1 MADRNPAVRR
11 YRKEVKAV
19 AEERDYVDTA
29 ALRRRINAGRRPP
42 PPGRPRLNDEK
53 PKDARG
59 TMRRIFQYFGEERK
73 IVLLLALIT
82 MICAGCSVAA
92 PGFQARAIDA
102 IAGRQFTDLPV
113 ILWIMLGIFL
123 LYGLFTILQGIISAH
138 LSQRIVR
145 RLRSELFYHTLHLP
159 VRYLDT
165 HSHGDLMS
173 RMTNDAD
180 NISNTISDSLSSIF
194 SSVLTLAGTV
204 SIMLYYSWQLTL
216 LSVSTVI
223 GSVVITRILSTYM
236 RKFFLRRQELLG
248 QVNGIVEESV
258 RGYRTIAAYDQQDRI
273 TERFNATADEM
284 TRTGIKADILGNA
297 MGPLMNVF
305 NNVAFVI
312 IAAFGGYFA
321 IQGMISIGVI
331 SAFIVYAKQFSRP
344 INELA
349 QLYAQLQTAVAGAER
364 VFSVLD
370 EPAEDSG
377 GGMPMPEQQHVI
389 RFEHVG
395 FSYVPEKQVLF
406 DFDLSVEA
414 GQKAALVGATGS
426 GKTTVVNLLM
436 RFYDADRGRI
446 LIDGVDIRDI
456 SRAQLRRNIGIV
468 LQDSLLFS
476 DTVRNNLKYADP
488 LADDAAMEKAAEDCG
503 SLEMI
508 RHLPEGYDT
517 VLTGTG
523 SGISQGQRQ
532 LLSIGRAFLANP
544 GIMILDEA
552 TSSVDTRTEKRI
564 QDAMLRL
571 MKDRTCLIIAH
582 RLSTVRDA
590 DLIVV
595 MDEGHIAETGS
606 HEELMQR
613 KGKYYELYMTQFEGN
628 SI

>member
-1 MADRNPAVRR
+1 M
-11 YRKEVKAV
+11 
-19 AEERDYVDTA
+19 AEEREYVDTA

-42 PPGRPRLNDEK
+42 HPGRPRLNDEK

-59 TMRRIFQYFGEERK
+59 TMRRIIRYFAAERK
-73 IVLLLALIT
+73 IVLFLALIT
-82 MICAGCSVAA
+82 MTCVGCSVAA

-102 IAGRQFTDLPV
+102 IADRRFEILPF

-123 LYGLFTILQGIISAH
+123 LYGIFTILQGIVSAH

-145 RLRSELFYHTLHLP
+145 KLRSELFHHILHLP
-159 VRYLDT
+159 VKYLDT

-204 SIMLYYSWQLTL
+204 SIMLFFSWQLTL
-216 LSVSTVI
+216 LSVTTVI
-223 GSVVITRILSTYM
+223 GSVVVTRILSKYM
-236 RKFFLRRQELLG
+236 RQFFLKRQELLG

-258 RGYRTIAAYDQQDRI
+258 RGYRTIAAYDQQERI
-273 TERFNATADEM
+273 IRKFNATADNM
-284 TRTGIKADILGNA
+284 TKTGIKADILGNA
-297 MGPLMNVF
+297 MGPVMNVF
-305 NNVAFVI
+305 NNSAFVI

-321 IQGMISIGVI
+321 IRGMISIGVI

-364 VFSVLD
+364 VFSILD
-370 EPAEDSG
+370 EPVEDAG
-377 GGMPMPEQQHVI
+377 GFIQMPEEQYDI
-389 RFEHVG
+389 RFEHVD
-395 FSYVPEKQVLF
+395 FSYVPEKQILY
-406 DFDLSVEA
+406 DFNLTVEA
-414 GQKAALVGATGS
+414 GQKVALVGATGS
-426 GKTTVVNLLM
+426 GKTTVVNLLI

-446 LIDGVDIRDI
+446 LINGEDIREI
-456 SRAQLRRNIGIV
+456 PRAQLRRSIGIV

-476 DTVRNNLKYADP
+476 DTIRNNLKYANP
-488 LADDAAMEKAAEDCG
+488 SMDDEVMEKAADDCG
-503 SLEMI
+503 FSDMI

-532 LLSIGRAFLANP
+532 LLSIGRAFLADP

-552 TSSVDTRTEKRI
+552 TSSVDTRTEKHI
-564 QDAMLRL
+564 QDAMIRL

-595 MDEGHIAETGS
+595 MDEGHIVETGN
-606 HEELMQR
+606 HTELMR
-613 KGKYYELYMTQFEGN
+613 NHGKYHELYMTQFEGKT
-628 SI
+628 I